1 MGEGGL
7 IVVDIPRFQ
16 MLTKLT
22 HCMISFNVCNAK
34 LWNCIQ
40 KTVNTEQSLDLFKS
54 KLDNF
59 IMGGPD
65 FPPVTGY
72 STANKKQFVG
82 LVNNNFVKLN
92 SYKEVRW
99 VYKM

>member
-1 MGEGGL
+1 MY
-7 IVVDIPRFQ
+7 DS
-16 MLTKLT
+16 
-22 HCMISFNVCNAK
+22 SFNVCNAK

-40 KTVNTEQSLDLFKS
+40 KSVSTEQSLDLFKS